1 MRISA
6 FLGKLFNLRPGE
18 WRRLSLLY
26 AMSLV
31 TLTGCNWA
39 DAIVQGAF
47 LQRVGVKYL
56 PWVIISSAGCSVVA
70 LFIYSAFADRVSNR
84 RLLIGILAISGA
96 GILLG
101 LTALGAGLVG
111 PAYLMLFVVL
121 QVPLLDVYNVH
132 WATYVNGFYDIRTAK
147 RIVPVLSTSARLA
160 GIIGGLSMPLMN
172 RLFNPAAII
181 GASVLSLAVM
191 GTLAALMPRLMR
203 ERDAA
208 TQGYGNTG
216 AQRREEARISSSR
229 LRISASPRWGVGDRM
244 SGFARA
250 YGANLRE
257 GYRQIARS
265 RFLRWMAVSTLCM
278 TLLMTML
285 NYQASAIFQERL
297 KTTVA
302 ISDFLGVLTGIAN
315 LVVLPIQLFLL
326 SRLIAGLGL
335 GNASLVYP
343 LVTLASAGS
352 LSVAPGLGTAA
363 LGYLDRTAL
372 RTAFRIPTDN
382 LLYNAVPQRI
392 KARTRAFVG
401 GLVIPIGGIVGALL
415 LLTPLM
421 RTSWFLPVGMLI
433 LAVAF
438 VLAALMVR
446 RQYGPALLDL
456 LEQEDYSS
464 LALQEPSLQEP
475 STFAP
480 ADPSTLAGLAQKLR
494 ESTSPERAIFMAQL
508 ISAVGGEA
516 AVPIVGQ
523 AARGGTDGRLR
534 ASLVDVL
541 VAADVRGG
549 AARALYAEL
558 LADSDGRVRLS
569 ALGGLEQIDGPLDA
583 RYLKAA
589 AGLLAD
595 PEVEVRLRAAG
606 ALLAADNAAWR
617 AAGTAELCALLN
629 APHPHD
635 RARALDVLGQ
645 APLWVYQARQAGVS
659 EFLPRIVRSLAD
671 DADEVRLAAAVAL
684 EMFVA
689 SELPGGRAIFGAA
702 NREALLESVPALLH
716 DPIERVRV
724 AAVTTL
730 GRLSVDDSPDAKAVR
745 ETLVAGLI
753 DPSPEVRE
761 RAVEVLASAGRS
773 GVSQAR
779 GQLDAADP
787 RLRKMAAVVLARID
801 PRRYASLVR
810 GPILDNSLRVTY
822 SDLSCSQALAGCPGP
837 AAALL
842 ARALRERRA
851 SLLDEIFYLLA
862 TVRDPGA
869 IQTIAN
875 SLRSPQPEARAN
887 GTEALESLTS
897 PQTAALV
904 GALFEPELSLAPK
917 QPSLPSTHPASPVWT
932 AGLSLARQTWD
943 VSISTPAAALQVLL
957 SLQDGSQGGAGDVWQ
972 RCMAAAALAELSACV
987 EPGSDGELA
996 ELLRSA
1002 QADPDADVRAEV
1014 NAARVD
1020 GKQTRQWAMLSSV
1033 EKVIHLGEVP
1043 FFRAMTVDQLRILAN
1058 VCEEEFFPVQARLFC
1073 EGDPGG
1079 VLYVVVEGRVRTV
1092 QQKRPGSFVPLATV
1106 ETGSYLGETEF
1117 FDSNPCAHSA
1127 IAMEDTR
1134 VLRLRREPLIALA
1147 RQHPDLSLE
1156 LINVLSV
1163 RLREANDRI
1172 AELTHT
1178 HPRELHKL
1186 FDQFT

>member
-84 RLLIGILAISGA
+84 RLLIGILAISGT

-111 PAYLMLFVVL
+111 PAYLLLFVVL

-181 GASVLSLAVM
+181 AASVLSLAVM

-203 ERDAA
+203 ERD
-208 TQGYGNTG
+208 TGTRGYGEMGT
-216 AQRREEARISSSR
+216 QRPGEARTSC
-229 LRISASPRWGVGDRM
+229 PRRGMGDRV

-285 NYQASAIFQERL
+285 NYQASAIFQEQL

-335 GNASLVYP
+335 SNAGLVYP

-352 LSVAPGLGTAA
+352 LAVAPGLGTAA
-363 LGYLDRTAL
+363 LAYLDRTAL

-382 LLYNAVPQRI
+382 LLYNAVPQRV

-421 RTSWFLPVGMLI
+421 STSWFLPAGMLI
-433 LAVAF
+433 LAIAL

-446 RQYGPALLDL
+446 RQYGPALVDL

-475 STFAP
+475 ATFAP
-480 ADPSTLAGLAQKLR
+480 ADPSTLDGLAQKLK

-523 AARGGTDGRLR
+523 AARGATDGRLR
-534 ASLVDVL
+534 ALLLDVL
-541 VAADVRGG
+541 VAADARGG
-549 AARALYAEL
+549 AARALYTEL

-569 ALGGLEQIDGPLDA
+569 ALEGLEQINGPVDA

-606 ALLAADNAAWR
+606 SLLAADDASWQ
-617 AAGTAELCALLN
+617 AAGRAELHVLLN
-629 APHPHD
+629 SSHPHD
-635 RARALDVLGQ
+635 RARALDVLGR
-645 APLWVYQARQAGVS
+645 APLWGRQAGQAHAS
-659 EFLPRIVRSLAD
+659 EFLPQIVRSLGD
-671 DADEVRLAAAVAL
+671 GADEVRLAAALAL
-684 EMFVA
+684 EVLVGG
-689 SELPGGRAIFGAA
+689 ELPGTRILLGAGK
-702 NREALLESVPALLH
+702 REALLESVPALLY
-716 DPIERVRV
+716 DPIERARV
-724 AAVTTL
+724 AAVTVL
-730 GRLSVDDSPDAKAVR
+730 GRLSADDSPDAKMAR
-745 ETLVAGLI
+745 ESLMAGLI

-761 RAVEVLASAGRS
+761 RTVEVLASAGHI
-773 GVSQAR
+773 GVPQVR
-779 GQLDAADP
+779 EQLDAADP
-787 RLRKMAAVVLARID
+787 HLRKMAGVVLARID
-801 PRRYASLVR
+801 PRRYGSLVR
-810 GPILDNSLRVTY
+810 GPILDGNLHTIYRE
-822 SDLSCSQALAGCPGP
+822 LSCLQALAGCSGP

-842 ARALRERRA
+842 GRALRERRA

-862 TVRDPGA
+862 TIRDPVA

-875 SLRSPQPEARAN
+875 SLRSPQPEVRAN
-887 GTEALESLTS
+887 ATEALESLTS

-904 GALFEPELSLAPK
+904 GALFEPEPSSAPA
-917 QPSLPSTHPASPVWT
+917 QANPPSTSPGSPVWT

-957 SLQDGSQGGAGDVWQ
+957 SLQDGSQGGARDVWQ
-972 RCMAAAALAELSACV
+972 RSMAAAALAELSARV
-987 EPGSDGELA
+987 DPGSDGQLA

-1002 QADPDADVRAEV
+1002 QADPDANVRAEV
-1014 NAARVD
+1014 SAARVE
-1020 GKQTRQWAMLSSV
+1020 GKQTRRGFMLSSV
-1033 EKVIHLGEVP
+1033 EKVIRLRELP
-1043 FFRAMTVDQLRILAN
+1043 FFQAMTADQLRTLAN
-1058 VCEEEFFPVQARLFC
+1058 VCEEESFPVQARLFS

-1106 ETGSYLGETEF
+1106 EAGSYLGETEF

-1134 VLRLRREPLIALA
+1134 ALRLRREPLIALA

-1172 AELTHT
+1172 AELTRT